1 MSDIPELDKIIEEN
15 HNYRFN
21 KKMRNQTRLFIYM
34 VYFSISFLFVFLL
47 GIFSKFLSLLFGFLS
62 ILFFIKFKDKFK
74 DGFEGKDLYKRYSY
88 K

>member
-21 KKMRNQTRLFIYM
+21 KKMRNQTRLFNYIL
-34 VYFSISFLFVFLL
+34 YFLISFLFVFLI

-62 ILFFIKFKDKFK
+62 VLFFIKFIIKFK
-74 DGFEGKDLYKRYSY
+74 DDDFDLHKRYSY
-88 K
+88 R